1 MLEKMNIKSLV
12 PFLFLATI
20 IMLTSCR
27 DEDRMEMK
35 NIEKATRL
43 IEALE
48 TGDSKAL
55 RYVSDDMYIQH
66 NLGFASGKEAI
77 EPLFSDSP
85 TGFTTT
91 IHRAFA
97 DDDIV
102 FMHNSYGGDWNNG
115 VPQVAFDVFRFE
127 RGKIVEHWDNLQ
139 DEVPMSE
146 TVSGRSMVDG
156 PTVASDL
163 DNTAANKQLVT
174 DFVNTV
180 LIDGDVSNITDYV
193 SATEYAQHNP
203 GVGDGLDGLGAAL
216 EYFATNGLL
225 LQYDELH
232 YVYADGNFVLTISE
246 GLFLDNQYVAYYD
259 LFRVD
264 NGKIVEHWDVIQN
277 IPPESEW
284 QNTNGKF

>member
-1 MLEKMNIKSLV
+1 MNIKSLIA
-12 PFLFLATI
+12 FLFLATVI
-20 IMLTSCR
+20 LLSSCR
-27 DEDRMEMK
+27 NEDKIEMK
-35 NIEKATRL
+35 NIEKAKRL

-55 RYVSDDMYIQH
+55 RYISDDMYIQH
-66 NLGFASGKEAI
+66 NLSFASGKEAI
-77 EPLFSDSP
+77 APLFSDSP

-91 IHRAFA
+91 THRVFG

-102 FMHNSYGGDWNNG
+102 VMHNSYSGTWNNG

-139 DEVPMSE
+139 DEVPASE
-146 TVSGRSMVDG
+146 TESGRSMVDG

-163 DNTAANKQLVT
+163 DNTAANQELVT

-180 LIDGDVSNITDYV
+180 LVGGDASNITDYV
-193 SATEYAQHNP
+193 STTEYAQHNP
-203 GVGDGLDGLGAAL
+203 GVADGLDGLGAAL

-225 LQYDELH
+225 LQYDKLH
-232 YVYADGNFVLTISE
+232 YVYAEGNFVLTISE

-277 IPPESEW
+277 IPPEAEW
-284 QNTNGKF
+284 QNSNGKF